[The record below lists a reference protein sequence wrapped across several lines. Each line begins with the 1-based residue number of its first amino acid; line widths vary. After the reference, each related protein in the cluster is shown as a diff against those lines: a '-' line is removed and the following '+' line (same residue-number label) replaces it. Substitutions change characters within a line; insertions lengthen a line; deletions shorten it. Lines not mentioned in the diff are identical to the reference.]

1 MSIQFGI
8 VNLDGEPIDPQMFT
22 EAQTAIA
29 VYVHDL
35 PILHVERN
43 IGLLYSELRTR
54 HSKSEGVRAD
64 LSVPGA
70 ICLWD
75 GRLDNAADLARK
87 LGEGLNA
94 DSPEHEIVL
103 SAYEKWGFGAF
114 AALIGDWALSLWDSR
129 TQAVVLAT
137 DVLGARHLYYRIKDN
152 RLAWSTLIDPLALAE
167 KGSLSLCAEYLA
179 GCIASLPATH
189 LTPYSEMN
197 AVPPA
202 SYILFRH
209 KQQKIQKYWDFDPVK
224 KIRYRTDADYEA
236 HFLEVFGESVRRR
249 IRSDAPVLAE
259 LSGGMDSSSI
269 VCVADRLLASGTAIT
284 PRLDTISYYST
295 HEPDW
300 DEQPYFRKVEQARGR
315 AGHHIDLG
323 CSGFFQFGV
332 RSTSPA
338 FVPDAFRDSEAD
350 QQITA
355 YVRSEGYHVMLSGIG
370 GDEVTGGV
378 PTAIPELADLV
389 TTGKLSVLARQLKA
403 WALTHRKPWFH
414 LLAEACRGFLPS
426 MLWCRPADGAP
437 APWLRPNFAK
447 RHRAALCGYPTRLR
461 LFGPLP
467 SFQQN
472 LNTLEALRRRLAW
485 SALSPERPWE
495 NRYPYLDRDLLEF
508 LFAIPRDQL
517 VRPGQRRSLMRRA
530 LRNIVP
536 DEVLHRKR
544 KAFVSRAPRIA
555 IRNEWDNLVGGNGAF
570 VSASLGIVNPT
581 QLVDALKETLQGK
594 DLPLLPLVRA
604 VSVEFWLRHV
614 AELNVCSDL
623 PARCGGAAGFLSWDT
638 PTTERR

>member
-22 EAQTAIA
+22 QAQAVIA
-29 VYVHDL
+29 PYVHDL

-43 IGLLYSELRTR
+43 FGLLYLPTS
-54 HSKSEGVRAD
+54 HSKNEGVPANI
-64 LSVPGA
+64 SAPGA

-94 DSPEHEIVL
+94 NSPEHEIVL
-103 SAYEKWGFGAF
+103 AAYERWRWGAF
-114 AALIGDWALSLWDSR
+114 AALIGDWAVSLWDSP

-137 DVLGARHLYYRIKDN
+137 DVLGARHLYYRIKGN
-152 RLAWSTLIDPLALAE
+152 RLAWSTLIDPLVRAE

-179 GCIASLPATH
+179 GCLGFLPATH
-189 LTPYSEMN
+189 LTPYTEIH

-202 SYILFRH
+202 SFLMFRH
-209 KQQKIQKYWDFDPVK
+209 KQQKIQKYWHFDPAKSV
-224 KIRYRTDADYEA
+224 RYRKDSEYEA
-236 HFLEVFGESVRRR
+236 HFLEVFGESVSRRL
-249 IRSDAPVLAE
+249 RSDAPVLAE

-269 VCVADRLLASGTAIT
+269 VCIADRLITSGTATT
-284 PRLDTISYYST
+284 PRLDTISYYSA

-300 DEQPYFRKVEQARGR
+300 DEQPYFSKVEEARGR
-315 AGHHIDLG
+315 AGQHIDLG
-323 CSGFFQFGV
+323 CCGFFQFGV

-350 QQITA
+350 KQITA
-355 YVRSEGYHVMLSGIG
+355 YVRSAGYHVLLSGLG

-378 PTAIPELADLV
+378 PTAIPELADLL
-389 TTGKLSVLARQLKA
+389 TAGKLPVLARQLKA
-403 WALTHRKPWFH
+403 WALTQRKPWLH
-414 LLAEACRGFLPS
+414 LLAETCRGFLPS
-426 MLWCRPADGAP
+426 MFWRPADGAP
-437 APWLRPNFAK
+437 APWLHPNFAK
-447 RHRAALCGYPTRLR
+447 RYPAALHGYPTRLK

-467 SFQQN
+467 SFQEN

-485 SALSPERPWE
+485 SSLSPGRPWE
-495 NRYPYLDRDLLEF
+495 SRYPYLDRDLLEF
-508 LFAIPRDQL
+508 LFAIPREQL

-544 KAFVSRAPRIA
+544 KAFVSRAPRTA
-555 IRNEWDNLVGGNGAF
+555 IRNEWDNLVRGNGAF

-581 QLVDALKETLQGK
+581 QLVNALKETLRGK

-604 VSVEFWLRHV
+604 VSLEFWLRHV

-623 PARCGGAAGFLSWDT
+623 RARCGSAAGFLSWDT
-638 PTTERR
+638 PITERR